1 MSVTN
6 GNTMPTSMVV
16 NHFNNATFNLT
27 PNNNHEFKNSKIT
40 CTNGS
45 IGTITNNVATI
56 SNITAETKCSV
67 IVSPMYYCL
76 SGWNNYSGSGSN
88 LTCYK

>member
-16 NHFNNATFNLT
+16 NHFNSATFNLT

-67 IVSPMYYCL
+67 TASLMYYCP

>member
-1 MSVTN
+1 
-6 GNTMPTSMVV
+6 MPTSMVV

-40 CTNGS
+40 CT

-56 SNITAETKCSV
+56 SNIAAKTKCSV
-67 IVSPMYYCL
+67 IVSPMYYCP
-76 SGWNNYSGSGSN
+76 SGWNNYSGNGSN

>member
-1 MSVTN
+1 
-6 GNTMPTSMVV
+6 MPTSMVV

-45 IGTITNNVATI
+45 IGTIINNVATI
-56 SNITAETKCSV
+56 SNITADTKCSV
-67 IVSPMYYCL
+67 TSKSYVLLPIRMEQL
-76 SGWNNYSGSGSN
+76 
-88 LTCYK
+88 

>member
-1 MSVTN
+1 
-6 GNTMPTSMVV
+6 MPTSMVV

-45 IGTITNNVATI
+45 IGTIINNVATI
-56 SNITAETKCSV
+56 SNIIADTKCSV
-67 IVSPMYYCL
+67 TASPMYYCP

>member
-6 GNTMPTSMVV
+6 RKIMPTSMVV

-45 IGTITNNVATI
+45 IGTIINNVATI

-76 SGWNNYSGSGSN
+76 SG
-88 LTCYK
+88 

>member
-16 NHFNNATFNLT
+16 NHFNNVTFNLI
-27 PNNNHEFKNSKIT
+27 PNNNNEFKNSKIT

-56 SNITAETKCSV
+56 SNIASETKCSV
-67 IVSPMYYCL
+67 IVSPMYYCP
-76 SGWNNYSGSGSN
+76 SGWNNYSGNGSN